1 MKKIVDYN
9 FNRQEQNIEIC
20 DSQFAEAVQTA
31 EAKKEKEKKSERR
44 MPRLSGGDER
54 RGKLRKGSGICK
66 QELIRACLNGATHLV
81 EDQVHS

>member
-20 DSQFAEAVQTA
+20 DSHFAEAVQTA

-54 RGKLRKGSGICK
+54 RGKGEPGELKHLSTRRKRKKSRYP
-66 QELIRACLNGATHLV
+66 E
-81 EDQVHS
+81 

>member
-20 DSQFAEAVQTA
+20 DSHFAEAVQTA

-44 MPRLSGGDER
+44 MPRL
-54 RGKLRKGSGICK
+54 KGSGICK

-81 EDQVHS
+81 EDQVPT